1 MISKQDFGT
10 SRKDNNDNVDY
21 DDDEEGVFLSL

>member
-10 SRKDNNDNVDY
+10 SRKANNDNVDY
-21 DDDEEGVFLSL
+21 DDEEGVFLSL

>member
-10 SRKDNNDNVDY
+10 SRKDSNDNVDY
-21 DDDEEGVFLSL
+21 DDEEGVFLSL

>member
-21 DDDEEGVFLSL
+21 DDEEGVFLSL

>member
-10 SRKDNNDNVDY
+10 SRKDNDANVDY
-21 DDDEEGVFLSL
+21 DDEEGVFLSL

>member
-10 SRKDNNDNVDY
+10 SRKDDANVDY
-21 DDDEEGVFLSL
+21 DDEEGVFLSL